1 MILSVCELN
10 YKRSAHMKLIS
21 FDIAPQVLQQCKS
34 EHGIH
39 AGLPHHAARFYTWIG
54 EKYEMR
60 SPRAVATPSA
70 PTVSID
76 GQDAI

>member
-21 FDIAPQVLQQCKS
+21 FEMAPQVLQQCKS
-34 EHGIH
+34 ERGIH
-39 AGLPHHAARFYTWIG
+39 AGLPHHTARFYTWIG

-60 SPRAVATPSA
+60 SPGR
-70 PTVSID
+70 
-76 GQDAI
+76 